1 MRELKNIEE
10 RILDRALYLMGK
22 NKSCNIAIR
31 AIAKEA
37 NVNVSAINYY
47 FRSKDEMLKLVKEFY
62 IENTLAVLSI
72 LQNETYSEKEKLL
85 LSANE
90 IMEYSLRFPG
100 NRVIHTH
107 SLECADNDE
116 TSRRI
121 IDLSQEIGNLLKEC
135 LRNLIPGDETNFK
148 FKYLIFTSSVN
159 YPTEYEGVMKT
170 DGLILASK
178 EARIEYLKLLMH
190 SLFSK

>member
-72 LQNETYSEKEKLL
+72 LQMKPTVKK
-85 LSANE
+85 
-90 IMEYSLRFPG
+90 
-100 NRVIHTH
+100 
-107 SLECADNDE
+107 
-116 TSRRI
+116 
-121 IDLSQEIGNLLKEC
+121 
-135 LRNLIPGDETNFK
+135 RNCC
-148 FKYLIFTSSVN
+148 YLQ
-159 YPTEYEGVMKT
+159 M
-170 DGLILASK
+170 
-178 EARIEYLKLLMH
+178 R
-190 SLFSK
+190 